1 MNKIIQYRHGETLY
15 SFTDDA
21 WFNATEAAAKFDKHL
36 THWFDNA
43 ETLEYIRALDEAL
56 TGKPSEILHTRKSV
70 YVKTSKARADRGGGT
85 WLHPKLAVAFARW
98 LDPKFGVWCDLQI
111 DTIIRGGIQTQGNAG
126 LLPLYLRATAAP
138 WERRFPPDYYHAL
151 AKLTGCTYTGHAGG
165 TPCLFGQITDR
176 WVYSLILPAAVHTE
190 IKLRRAQSDKMHQW
204 LSEGGADILQ
214 RHLLLVTAIIQSS
227 CDMRDFESRMTA
239 LPAARGQ
246 MGIIFPAT
254 A

>member
-1 MNKIIQYRHGETLY
+1 MNKIIQYRYNEMLY
-15 SFTDDA
+15 SFTTDG
-21 WFNATEAAAKFDKHL
+21 WFNATESAARFGKQPNEWLRLPA
-36 THWFDNA
+36 TA
-43 ETLEYIRALDEAL
+43 SYIAAFKRRY
-56 TGKPSEILHTRKSV
+56 GNIP
-70 YVKTSKARADRGGGT
+70 YVKTSRARADRGGGT
-85 WLHPKLAVAFARW
+85 WLHPKLAVRFAQW
-98 LDPKFGVWCDLQI
+98 LDDDFAVWCDAQI
-111 DTIIRGGIQTQGNAG
+111 DTIIRSGIQTQGHAG
-126 LLPLYLRATAAP
+126 LLPLFLRATAAP

-176 WVYSLILPAAVHTE
+176 WVYALILPTDVHSE
-190 IKLRRAQSDKMHQW
+190 LKVRRAQSEKMHQW

-214 RHLLLVTAIIQSS
+214 RHLLLVTAIVQSS
-227 CDMRDFESRMTA
+227 CDMRDFESRMTT